1 MTNSVKMIIEKLKV
15 DGVKFTVKGFDDYRR
30 KEEFDTT
37 KPEIEVGGYG
47 YFPLIF
53 EVNEFYAVGD
63 EDNFSIHGGLRSMN
77 IEKYGPTCIWLYTF
91 DMLNNRTRGKIKYS
105 DVTLLEKA

>member
-15 DGVKFTVKGFDDYRR
+15 DGVKFMVNGFDEYRR

-37 KPEIEVGGYG
+37 NPETPVGEYG

-53 EVNEFYAVGD
+53 EVSKFGEN
-63 EDNFSIHGGLRSMN
+63 NFSMHGGLRSMN
-77 IEKYGPTCIWLYTF
+77 VDKYGPTCVWLYTF
-91 DMLNNRTRGKIKYS
+91 DMLNNRTKGKIKYS
-105 DVTLLEKA
+105 DVTLLEDL